1 MAIIQHPCQPEHPYN
16 SAKILVNFFLF
27 GELQYIIALAINLV
41 KLAKD

>member
-1 MAIIQHPCQPEHPYN
+1 MAIMQHPCQPEHPYN
-16 SAKILVNFFLF
+16 SAKILVNFF